1 MEAVSLA
8 RYLGPDR
15 PLFGLRLPELESQTG
30 ILRVEDIAE
39 YCAAEMRKLRPEG
52 PFALA
57 GWCSAGFIGLEI
69 AKQLERQGAQV
80 PLVAMFDARTVYLP
94 PMSLCKR
101 WIVQGCHLA
110 QRVQHFVSRVMEEG
124 QAPVQTAFS
133 SRLPA
138 KPGPSGRFEKMLAA
152 TMNAYRPEP
161 WSGRIVHIWAAQR
174 PKGFFRDP
182 EFICGFLSPNGF
194 GFYEVPGNHNSMLA
208 EPRIAE
214 VSRILA
220 GELDRAEAAAGGR
233 NFQPA
238 EALRNGVSALRRS
251 PASF

>member
-15 PLFGLRLPELESQTG
+15 PLFGIRLPDLESKTG
-30 ILRVEDIAE
+30 IARIEDIAAQ
-39 YCAAEMRKLRPEG
+39 CAAELLKIRPEG

-69 AKQLERQGAQV
+69 AKQLEHQGAQV

-94 PMSLCKR
+94 PMRRSKR
-101 WIVQGCHLA
+101 WIVQGFHLA
-110 QRVQHFVSRVMEEG
+110 QRVQHFLSRVIQEG
-124 QAPVQTAFS
+124 QAPVQTALS
-133 SRLPA
+133 SRLPV
-138 KPGPSGRFEKMLAA
+138 KPGPSGRYEQMLTAA
-152 TMNAYRPEP
+152 INAYRPTP

-208 EPRIAE
+208 EPRIGE

-220 GELDRAEAAAGGR
+220 LELDRAGAEAGASD
-233 NFQPA
+233 FQPA
-238 EALRNGVSALRRS
+238 EMVRGGMKALRRS
-251 PASF
+251 PASS